1 MLGCR
6 RQSRFVAAFLK
17 RFEKPSE
24 TPETSEV
31 HAMDTT
37 RRLIRLMGPY
47 RWRITIAMTL
57 QLLVII
63 SRMIAPLITRSIVN
77 NVIPSQALEKLG
89 PLCLWLIGLVVV
101 RAACNY
107 ERAIVLERVS
117 QNVVFDL
124 RTGLYR
130 HMQELPYQFYDK
142 HRIGEI
148 MSRMTGDI
156 EGIRNLI
163 AGGLVTI
170 FDNFLNF
177 VGALAFLTFLSWELM
192 LALLLFAPILAVTA
206 WQFRKRIHPA
216 FVNIREQNAVLNTR
230 TQENLAGMRVVKAF
244 AREPYEFAEFEKDN
258 RKLLKLNLKATW
270 IWSDFVPL
278 MELLSGLCTPVMLIV
293 GAYLTLKGRMDLGT
307 LVAVNGYVWLITNPM
322 RQLSNIVNMFTNAVT
337 SAEKLFYYVDFGA
350 AIREKTDAI
359 QPAKY
364 AGKVEFDY
372 VSFAYGDSEVLR
384 DITFTAQPGQTIA
397 VMGAT
402 GAGKSTLTLLLGRYY
417 DVSKGAV
424 RIDGIDVR
432 EHKLKPL
439 RAHIGYVPQET
450 FLFSDT
456 LADNI
461 RFGVPGADMDRVGT
475 AADVA
480 QATEFVDAM
489 PDGYE
494 TVVGERGMGLSGGQ
508 KQRTAIARAVLTDP
522 SILVM
527 DDATS
532 AVDMETEYVIQQK
545 LKDVLTGRTTFIIAH
560 RISSV
565 KNADLIL
572 VLENGA
578 VAERGTHKELLA
590 KKGIY
595 YGMVQDQYRDLDTI
609 MPKGGA

>member
-1 MLGCR
+1 
-6 RQSRFVAAFLK
+6 
-17 RFEKPSE
+17 
-24 TPETSEV
+24 
-31 HAMDTT
+31 MDTT

-47 RWRITIAMTL
+47 RWRIAMAMGL
-57 QLLVII
+57 QFLVII
-63 SRMIAPLITRSIVN
+63 SRMIAPFVQRSIVN
-77 NVIPSQALEKLG
+77 NVIPNQALEKLG
-89 PLCLWLIGLVVV
+89 PLCLGLIGLVLV

-107 ERAIVLERVS
+107 ERGLLLERVS

-163 AGGLVTI
+163 AGGLVTL
-170 FDNFLNF
+170 FDNLLNF
-177 VGALAFLTFLSWELM
+177 VGALVFLTFLSWELM
-192 LALLLFAPILAVTA
+192 LSLLIFAPILAVTA

-244 AREPYEFAEFEKDN
+244 AREPYEFQEFEKDN
-258 RKLLKLNLKATW
+258 RKLLDFNLKATW

-293 GAYLTLKGRMDLGT
+293 GAYLTLRGRMDIGT
-307 LVAVNGYVWLITNPM
+307 LVAVNGFVWLITNPM
-322 RQLSNIVNMFTNAVT
+322 RQLSNIVNMLTNAVT

-350 AIREKTDAI
+350 AIREKENAI
-359 QPAKY
+359 APQNY
-364 AGKVEFDY
+364 AGKVEFDS
-372 VSFAYGDSEVLR
+372 VSFAYGDSAVLR
-384 DITFTAQPGQTIA
+384 DITFTAEPGQTIA

-402 GAGKSTLTLLLGRYY
+402 GAGKSTLVLLLGRYY
-417 DVSKGAV
+417 DVSKGSV
-424 RIDGIDVR
+424 KIDGIDVR
-432 EHKLKPL
+432 DHKLKAL
-439 RAHIGYVPQET
+439 RARIGYVPQET
-450 FLFSDT
+450 FLFSDS

-461 RFGVPGADMDRVGT
+461 RFGRPGAEMGRVE
-475 AADVA
+475 AAAEVA
-480 QATEFVDAM
+480 QATEFVSAM

-522 SILVM
+522 AILVM
-527 DDATS
+527 DDSTS

-545 LKDVLTGRTTFIIAH
+545 LKGVMAGRTTFIIAH

-572 VLENGA
+572 VLEKGEI
-578 VAERGTHKELLA
+578 VERGTHKQLLE
-590 KKGIY
+590 KKGVY
-595 YGMVQDQYRDLDTI
+595 HRMVQDQYRDLDAA

>member
-1 MLGCR
+1 M
-6 RQSRFVAAFLK
+6 S
-17 RFEKPSE
+17 
-24 TPETSEV
+24 ETSEV
-31 HAMDTT
+31 YAMDTT

-63 SRMIAPLITRSIVN
+63 STMIAPLIQRSIVN
-77 NVIPSQALEKLG
+77 NVIPNQALNRLG
-89 PLCLWLIGLVVV
+89 PLCLGLIGLVLV

-107 ERAIVLERVS
+107 ERGLLLEQVS

-124 RTGLYR
+124 RMGLYR

-170 FDNFLNF
+170 FNNLLNF
-177 VGALAFLTFLSWELM
+177 VGALIFLTFLSWELM
-192 LALLLFAPILAVTA
+192 LALLVFAPILAVTA
-206 WQFRKRIHPA
+206 WEFSKRIHVA

-244 AREPYEFAEFEKDN
+244 AREPFEFDEFEKDN
-258 RKLLKLNLKATW
+258 RELLSLNLKATW

-293 GAYLTLKGRMDLGT
+293 GAYLTLHGRMDIGT

-322 RQLSNIVNMFTNAVT
+322 RQLSNMVNMFTNAVT

-350 AIREKTDAI
+350 AIRERPGAI
-359 QPAKY
+359 APAKY
-364 AGKVEFDY
+364 AGKVEFDH
-372 VSFAYGDSEVLR
+372 VGFAYGDVEILH
-384 DITFTAQPGQTIA
+384 DITFTAEPGQTIA

-402 GAGKSTLTLLLGRYY
+402 GAGKSSLILLMGRYY
-417 DVSKGAV
+417 DVNKGSV
-424 RIDGIDVR
+424 KIDGIDVR
-432 EHKLKPL
+432 DHRLKSL
-439 RAHIGYVPQET
+439 RTQIGYVPQET
-450 FLFSDT
+450 FLFSDS

-461 RFGVPGADMDRVGT
+461 RFGRPDAEMSRVEK

-527 DDATS
+527 DDSTS

-545 LKDVLTGRTTFIIAH
+545 LKDVLAGRTTFIIAH

-572 VLENGA
+572 VLDHGA
-578 VAERGTHKELLA
+578 IAERGTHKELLA

-595 YGMVQDQYRDLDTI
+595 YGMVQDQYRDLDTV